1 MKNTEDNRGNIELYN
16 PMTTRMNNDPNV
28 TKKTRIQ
35 TSPKGTIAKIGIG
48 NDSLWYCTYID
59 GDYVGGNNARK
70 EKLKTYASTYV
81 REMNALVWVLN
92 EANTYAKGMFVF
104 STVLQHRK
112 KPEMRFGCVRSA

>member
-48 NDSLWYCTYID
+48 NDSLFLLLSPLSYSP
-59 GDYVGGNNARK
+59 NQF
-70 EKLKTYASTYV
+70 ASEVHLDATT
-81 REMNALVWVLN
+81 ASL
-92 EANTYAKGMFVF
+92 
-104 STVLQHRK
+104 
-112 KPEMRFGCVRSA
+112 FGVVV